1 MNANYILN
9 TEPSAGLTVWT
20 QSFLPL
26 QHLLVGDTAETHSPI
41 YYVTVTAA
49 RNRRKKMVYK
59 VTKYGF
65 VFCFFF
71 SGEEL
76 RNNLSDGM
84 ALKLRLKQNQLAAWK
99 ARGTTH
105 RCTGSQTGNSLS
117 GGTGR
122 RPLQLGAA

>member
-1 MNANYILN
+1 
-9 TEPSAGLTVWT
+9 
-20 QSFLPL
+20 
-26 QHLLVGDTAETHSPI
+26 
-41 YYVTVTAA
+41 
-49 RNRRKKMVYK
+49 MVYK

-99 ARGTTH
+99 ARGTAH
-105 RCTGSQTGNSLS
+105 RCTGSQTENSLS
-117 GGTGR
+117 GELEEGHCSWVQREQGESR
-122 RPLQLGAA
+122 RG